1 MYKKKLKKILFF
13 TGSRADYGKLKPLI
27 NITKAD
33 KKFKVNI
40 MATGMHT
47 QKHYGYTYREIIKD
61 FNEVKLIKFVNQK
74 KSDPMDI
81 ILIKTIKILG
91 KALKIVRPDLVVIHG
106 DRIETLAASVYCNL
120 NNILIAHVEG
130 GEVSGTVDESLRH
143 STTKLS
149 HSHFVS
155 NKKAKDL
162 LKKMG
167 EGKKNIFVIG
177 SPEVD
182 IMLSKKL
189 PSIKDV
195 MKRYNIKF
203 KNYAILLYHPVTTLK
218 KKEIIKECNIFFSVL
233 KKSSKKFI
241 LIYPNNDT
249 HSEIIFKHIEKLKK
263 NKNFKILPS
272 LRFEYYLTLLK
283 YSDFIIGN
291 SSSGIREAPIYGV
304 KSINL
309 GNRQKNR
316 LTSKFIKNLN
326 FQKKR
331 IINEINKPIKKNIKR
346 QFNFGRG
353 NSAKKFIQI
362 IKRSSFWKIDKQK
375 YFLHN

>member
-1 MYKKKLKKILFF
+1 M
-13 TGSRADYGKLKPLI
+13 
-27 NITKAD
+27 
-33 KKFKVNI
+33 
-40 MATGMHT
+40 
-47 QKHYGYTYREIIKD
+47 
-61 FNEVKLIKFVNQK
+61 
-74 KSDPMDI
+74 
-81 ILIKTIKILG
+81 
-91 KALKIVRPDLVVIHG
+91 
-106 DRIETLAASVYCNL
+106 
-120 NNILIAHVEG
+120 
-130 GEVSGTVDESLRH
+130 
-143 STTKLS
+143 
-149 HSHFVS
+149 
-155 NKKAKDL
+155 
-162 LKKMG
+162 
-167 EGKKNIFVIG
+167 
-177 SPEVD
+177 
-182 IMLSKKL
+182 
-189 PSIKDV
+189 
-195 MKRYNIKF
+195 
-203 KNYAILLYHPVTTLK
+203 
-218 KKEIIKECNIFFSVL
+218 L